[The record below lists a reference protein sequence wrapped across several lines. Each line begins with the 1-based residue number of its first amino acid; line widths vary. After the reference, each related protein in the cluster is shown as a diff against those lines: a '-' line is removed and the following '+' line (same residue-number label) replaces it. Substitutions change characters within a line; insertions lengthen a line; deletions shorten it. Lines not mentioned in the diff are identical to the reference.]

1 MTVLRGH
8 DRRDRNERRLMQAE
22 THEGWDGGE
31 RRSKTDRRRG
41 DRRGGRRDAD
51 HQMSP
56 TDQATLQMKRDR
68 EEKERII
75 AERKKEGRLR
85 KEFGL

>member
-1 MTVLRGH
+1 MTEQRGH
-8 DRRDRNERRLMQAE
+8 DRRDRTDRRLMQLEA
-22 THEGWDGGE
+22 HEGWNGVE

-51 HQMSP
+51 HQLSP
-56 TDQATLQMKRDR
+56 TDQAVLQMKRDR